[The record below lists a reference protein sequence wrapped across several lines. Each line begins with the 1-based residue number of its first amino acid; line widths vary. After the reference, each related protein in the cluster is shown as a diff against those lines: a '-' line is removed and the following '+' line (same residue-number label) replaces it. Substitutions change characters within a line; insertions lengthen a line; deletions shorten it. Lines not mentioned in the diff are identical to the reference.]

1 MFTIGRFE
9 AAKGPF
15 TTGRHPI
22 GQALWQQ
29 PFWRGCEAMKLLK
42 KLNWK
47 VLVLLVILGGAV
59 GGFLSFGPPQLMAK
73 TESPLFCNSCHVME
87 SRFEA
92 WFNVGAHRT
101 IRCVDCH
108 LPHENMPAYY
118 VWKTIDGMKD
128 VVVFYSGKTPQNI
141 TISEHGKKF
150 VQANCIR
157 CHSERVAMINQDR
170 NCWDCHRFLQ
180 HQLAGVRQTN

>member
-1 MFTIGRFE
+1 MS
-9 AAKGPF
+9 
-15 TTGRHPI
+15 
-22 GQALWQQ
+22 
-29 PFWRGCEAMKLLK
+29 LLK
-42 KLNWK
+42 KFNWK
-47 VLVLLVILGGAV
+47 VLVLLVVLGGAV

-87 SRFEA
+87 SQFEA

-108 LPHENMPAYY
+108 LP
-118 VWKTIDGMKD
+118 
-128 VVVFYSGKTPQNI
+128 
-141 TISEHGKKF
+141 GKKF

-157 CHSERVAMINQDR
+157 CHSERVAMIDQER

-180 HQLAGVRQTN
+180 HQLAGVRLTN